1 MKKVMVIDSDAHQI
15 RILNEGL
22 SNDFHI
28 LGCSRGTKAMELF
41 KIYQPS
47 ALVLDPAASEL
58 NAREFVRRVR
68 SLPNGLRLPI
78 LALTRIT
85 TLRHIE
91 DSFDLGADM
100 IFSKPCSAE
109 RIKVKLNQCLARP
122 TRPSELEAAGV

>member
-1 MKKVMVIDSDAHQI
+1 MEKVMVIDSDAQQI

-28 LGCSRGTKAMELF
+28 LSCNRGTKAMELF
-41 KIYQPS
+41 QIYQPS
-47 ALVLDPAASEL
+47 ALVLDPMTSEL
-58 NAREFVRRVR
+58 NGKEFVRRIR
-68 SLPNGLRLPI
+68 SLPSGRSLPI

-91 DSFDLGADM
+91 DSFDLGVDM

-109 RIKVKLNQCLARP
+109 RIMMKLNQCLARP
-122 TRPSELEAAGV
+122 AIPPKLEVAAV

>member
-1 MKKVMVIDSDAHQI
+1 MEKVMVIDSDAQQI

-28 LGCSRGTKAMELF
+28 LGCSRGTKALELF
-41 KIYQPS
+41 QVFQPS
-47 ALVLDPAASEL
+47 ALVLDPITTEL
-58 NAREFVRRVR
+58 SGKEF
-68 SLPNGLRLPI
+68 PI

-91 DSFDLGADM
+91 DSFDLGVDM

-109 RIKVKLNQCLARP
+109 RIKMKLNQCLTGP
-122 TRPSELEAAGV
+122 TRTSELEAAAF